1 MQLFQAN
8 IKTVVLRYYLM
19 MAVVLISLFLNIPI
33 LAVIAVPL
41 FLSALLA
48 VKIGK

>member
-8 IKTVVLRYYLM
+8 IKTVILRYYLM
-19 MAVVLISLFLNIPI
+19 MAVVFVSLFLHIPI
-33 LAVIAVPL
+33 LAILAAPL

>member
-8 IKTVVLRYYLM
+8 MKTVVLRYYLM
-19 MAVVLISLFLNIPI
+19 MAVVMIALFGKMPL
-33 LAVIAVPL
+33 LALLAAPL
-41 FLSALLA
+41 FLSALLG

>member
-8 IKTVVLRYYLM
+8 IKTVVFRYYLM
-19 MAVVLISLFLNIPI
+19 MAVVVLSLFLNIPI
-33 LAVIAVPL
+33 LAVLAAPI

-48 VKIGK
+48 VKVGK